1 MDGPFV
7 YKACL
12 VNMLCSEA
20 KTETYTVIEFF
31 HARKPFCHSETQIYY
46 FTVTK
51 QGRDINNKIFSCKQT
66 EVKSFSLRE
75 YFEEVST

>member
-51 QGRDINNKIFSCKQT
+51 
-66 EVKSFSLRE
+66 
-75 YFEEVST
+75 